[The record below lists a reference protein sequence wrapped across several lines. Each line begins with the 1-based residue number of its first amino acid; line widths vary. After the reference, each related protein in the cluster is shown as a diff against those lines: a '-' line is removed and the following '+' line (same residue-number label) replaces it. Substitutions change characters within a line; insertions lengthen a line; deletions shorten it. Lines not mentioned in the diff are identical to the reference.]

1 MKKPPT
7 NFIKKPLDHKIIIKK
22 QSGMKQLKKE
32 YDKKVI
38 EVCKVQK

>member
-1 MKKPPT
+1 MRKPPI
-7 NFIKKPLDHKIIIKK
+7 NFIKKTLDHKVKIKK

-38 EVCKVQK
+38 EVCKFQK